1 MAHGR
6 LLILLPVF
14 LIAGLASCGSRP
26 PSPDARFVRTIPWA
40 EKGVWLKAD
49 THVHTK
55 FSDGGVELAEVV
67 ARAAKNGCQVLAI
80 TEHADAELAATSD
93 EYFAALEQARLD
105 HPDLILLAG
114 LEWNVPPWEGREH
127 ATVLLPS
134 KLPERRILREF
145 QVLFDD
151 WKREGRDPELA
162 TMALAWLANQSSS
175 DHDLPVVIYNH
186 PSRKRE
192 ATESFA
198 EELANL
204 QAASGVIVGFEGGP
218 GHQDSKQVG
227 DYLGTLKTVDRW
239 DPAAAE
245 VGGAWDTLLAQ
256 GKPIWGAVA
265 TSDFH
270 QGDPKAADD
279 FWPGEFSETWLY
291 APDKSAGGALAALR
305 AGSFFGVH
313 GQIAREVQL
322 RVYAAGLEREAIAGE
337 AIIAEPGTELIVTLH
352 LQTPLVDWEGEPN
365 RIDEVELIAASG
377 NESKVVATRT
387 PTIRS
392 AMRVSVLVPEEGI
405 ALRARGRRIVV
416 DGPDLLFYTNPIQI
430 LTSETR
436 QTTPANRN
444 RDTQV
449 AASPIAVQPTRAVQP
464 ASAHTGLPGQSPSD
478 PRSRSVPA
486 WIPLGFI
493 IAASLFT
500 SLVDRWQLEVRRRF
514 ASRQQRDEPVV
525 RAIPL
530 GWRRYFLALLLGFVF
545 LAVYGSLVPFRP
557 APMDWP
563 TAVGQFANILQ
574 QPVSLASRSDF
585 ATNVLLFLPIG
596 FLMTGLALGAR
607 PGDWR
612 RGVGIVLVVVL
623 CAALSMTIEFAQL
636 WVADRTSS
644 QNDVVAETLGALV
657 GGMLWLLLGPL
668 LIVWL
673 GKVMNASRPRERI
686 EHMLEAYVALVVV
699 YMLMPLDL
707 TLRPAEIYDKY
718 QDGRINLIPFAD
730 LAGKSAAWMELAG
743 DMLLFIPLGLLAAI
757 WRWPVWERVR
767 PLSRSLAAGLLV
779 VGAIELAQVAV
790 ASRYSSVTDLATGG
804 LGVLLGWCIA
814 ERLVRANASRQPSGT
829 NRGHAAALSL
839 WTVAYA
845 LLVAAVLCLP
855 FEAWAT
861 ASQVSE
867 RLMGLFTRP
876 PLAALYWGTE
886 LNAVSQ
892 MLRKVLLFVPLGGLF
907 LLSVQARWPQA
918 ARGSLAIGLGCL
930 VAFAWGASIETAQAW
945 MLPHVPDLTD
955 ALLGTLGA
963 AVGMVAVQRVLRSQ
977 QAVTS

>member
-1 MAHGR
+1 M
-6 LLILLPVF
+6 
-14 LIAGLASCGSRP
+14 
-26 PSPDARFVRTIPWA
+26 DARFVRSIPWA
-40 EKGVWLKAD
+40 EKGVWLKGD

-55 FSDGGVELAEVV
+55 FSDGGVELREVV
-67 ARAAKNGCQVLAI
+67 ERAAKNGCQVLAI
-80 TEHADAELAATSD
+80 TDHADAELAATSD
-93 EYFAALEQARLD
+93 EYFDELEQARRD
-105 HPDLILLAG
+105 HPELILLAG
-114 LEWNVPPWEGREH
+114 LEWNVPPWQGREH
-127 ATVLLPS
+127 ATLLLSPV
-134 KLPERRILREF
+134 LPERRILREF

-162 TMALAWLANQSSS
+162 TQALDWLASQSSS
-175 DHDLPVVIYNH
+175 DGDLPVVIYNH

-192 ATESFA
+192 ETRSLAA
-198 EELANL
+198 ELATL
-204 QAASGVIVGFEGGP
+204 RAASGVLIGFEGGP
-218 GHQDSKQVG
+218 GHQDSEEVG
-227 DYLGTLKTVDRW
+227 DYRGTLKTVDRW

-245 VGGAWDTLLAQ
+245 VGGAWDSLLAQ
-256 GKPIWGAVA
+256 GLPVWGAVA

-270 QGDPKAADD
+270 HGDPQAADD

-291 APDKSAGGALAALR
+291 APDKSAAGALASLR

-337 AIIAEPGTELIVTLH
+337 AIIAAPGSELIVTLH
-352 LQTPLVDWEGEPN
+352 LQTPLVDWQGEPN
-365 RIDEVELIAASG
+365 RIDEVELIAANL
-377 NESKVVATRT
+377 NESKVIATRT
-387 PTIRS
+387 PTIQS
-392 AMRVSVLVPEEGI
+392 AMRVSVLVPEAGI
-405 ALRARGRRIVV
+405 ALRARGRRFVV

-436 QTTPANRN
+436 KTTPANRKQG
-444 RDTQV
+444 TPV
-449 AASPIAVQPTRAVQP
+449 AATPIALQPTSAVQP
-464 ASAHTGLPGQSPSD
+464 ASPHTGLQSQPPPD
-478 PRSRSVPA
+478 HQSRSVPA

-525 RAIPL
+525 RTIPL
-530 GWRRYFLALLLGFVF
+530 GWRRYFLALLFGFVF

-563 TAVGQFANILQ
+563 TAVDRFANILQ

-596 FLMTGLALGAR
+596 FLMTGLTLGAR

-612 RGVGIVLVVVL
+612 RSVGIVLVVVL
-623 CAALSMTIEFAQL
+623 CAALSLAIEFAQL

-644 QNDVVAETLGALV
+644 QNDVVAETLGALL
-657 GGMLWLLLGPL
+657 GGILWLPLGPL
-668 LIVWL
+668 LIAWL
-673 GKVMNASRPRERI
+673 GKALNASRPRERI
-686 EHMLEAYVALVVV
+686 EHMLEAYVALIVL

-718 QDGRINLIPFAD
+718 QDGRINLIPLAD
-730 LAGKSAAWMELAG
+730 LAGKPAAWMELAG
-743 DMLLFIPLGLLAAI
+743 DMLLFLPLGLLAAI

-767 PLSRSLAAGLLV
+767 PLSRSLTGGLLM

-790 ASRYSSVTDLATGG
+790 ASRYSSVTDLVTGG
-804 LGVLLGWCIA
+804 LGVLVGWAIA

-855 FEAWAT
+855 FETWAT
-861 ASQVSE
+861 APQVRE
-867 RLMGLFTRP
+867 RLLGLVTRP

-892 MLRKVLLFVPLGGLF
+892 MLRKVLLFVPLGGLL
-907 LLSVQARWPQA
+907 LLSVQARWPDA

-930 VAFAWGASIETAQAW
+930 GALAWGATIETAQVW
-945 MLPHVPDLTD
+945 LLPHVPDLTD

-977 QAVTS
+977 QTVTV